1 MVQQIVSILH
11 GIGVIWCLFSMQFTS
26 IFWVSLEIVCCC
38 NFETLLWKKGLCHM
52 VLLIPANPC
61 SMRSIEKLCSVLM
74 FIVSTFNGMTLYQ
87 FCNTHELTGHLKH
100 LHNALFY
107 VL

>member
-38 NFETLLWKKGLCHM
+38 KFETLLWKK
-52 VLLIPANPC
+52 VYDIW
-61 SMRSIEKLCSVLM
+61 
-74 FIVSTFNGMTLYQ
+74 
-87 FCNTHELTGHLKH
+87 
-100 LHNALFY
+100 FY
-107 VL
+107 